1 MENENQAKTTGIEE
15 ISSKF
20 GAFVEKNQK
29 AIIIV
34 IIAILVVIL
43 AIFGIKRFVMQP
55 RQAKANEAV
64 FAAEQYFANNQFD
77 LALNGNDKHAGFLEV
92 ADRYGRT
99 NAGRRARYCAGLCYL
114 QMGQYENAAKEL
126 KRYKGK
132 DTFTPILAVIAEG
145 DAECD
150 LGNNGKALS
159 CYEKAAK
166 MDDNFITTPYALFKA
181 GMIYIMDGKGD
192 KAKEAFQQI
201 KTQYPESTEYREI
214 DKYITWAENL

>member
-1 MENENQAKTTGIEE
+1 MENENLPKTTEAEDFGVKI
-15 ISSKF
+15 
-20 GAFVEKNQK
+20 GAFVEKNKK

-34 IIAILVVIL
+34 IVAILVVIL
-43 AIFGIKRFVMQP
+43 AFFGVKRFVMQP
-55 RQAKANEAV
+55 REEKANEAV
-64 FAAEQYFANNQFD
+64 FAAEQYFANSQFD

-99 NAGRRARYCAGLCYL
+99 KAGRRARYCAGLCYL

-132 DTFTPILAVIAEG
+132 DTFTPILALIAEG

-150 LGNNGKALS
+150 LGNNGKALG

-181 GMIYIMDGKGD
+181 GMIHLMDGNGD
-192 KAKEAFQQI
+192 KAKKAFQQI
-201 KTQYPESTEYREI
+201 KSQYPESTEYREI
-214 DKYITWAENL
+214 DKYITWAENI